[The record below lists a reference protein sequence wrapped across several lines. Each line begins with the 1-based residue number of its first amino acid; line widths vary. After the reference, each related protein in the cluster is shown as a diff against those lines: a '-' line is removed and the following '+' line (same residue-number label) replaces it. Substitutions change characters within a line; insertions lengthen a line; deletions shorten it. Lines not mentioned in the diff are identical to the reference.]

1 LTVLAVVLLIALL
14 IVLIS
19 WGRVPPFAAFIAIS
33 LLAALSFGMPLPDI
47 ARSVERGV
55 GDMLGGIAAIICLGA
70 MFGRTIADS
79 GAARSI
85 ANALIDVVG
94 LRFILIAM
102 ALTGLIV
109 GIPLFYAVGFVVM
122 VPLIISVAT
131 RTQLPVVQLGIPLL
145 CGLSVAHGFLPPH
158 PSPLALVKLL
168 GADLGVTLL
177 YGLIVGGV
185 TIMVAGPLLALTM
198 KRITAPAPATDAPV
212 LAPAAG
218 ADETLPGAL
227 NSCFTALLPVLLI
240 AATTTIAYLPHSSP
254 QLLVVSAFIGQP
266 IVALML
272 SLLYATVSLGLARGR
287 SFKSLMQAQGASLHE
302 VSGILLTLAGA
313 GALKQVFVDG
323 GVNAQLGAWLQ
334 TVPLQ
339 PLVLGW
345 LIAVVIRIAL
355 GSATIAGL
363 TAAGIMLPLTT
374 ATGVNPSL
382 MVLAIGA
389 GSLMC
394 SHVND
399 AGFWLFKEYF
409 NLSLKD
415 TFRSWTVMES
425 VAGVVGLLC
434 VLVLNAILSAR

>member
-1 LTVLAVVLLIALL
+1 MTVLAVVLLIALL

>member
-1 LTVLAVVLLIALL
+1 MTVLAVVLLIALL

-19 WGRVPPFAAFIAIS
+19 RGRVPPFAAFLATALI
-33 LLAALSFGMPLPDI
+33 AALCFGMPLQAI
-47 ARSVERGV
+47 APSIERGV
-55 GDMLGGIAAIICLGA
+55 GDMLGGLAAIICLGS

-85 ANALIDVVG
+85 ANALIGVVG
-94 LRFILIAM
+94 VRFILIAM

-109 GIPLFYAVGFVVM
+109 GIPLFYSVGFVIM
-122 VPLIISVAT
+122 VPLIFSVAT
-131 RTQLPVVQLGIPLL
+131 RTRLPVVYLGIPLL

-158 PSPLALVKLL
+158 PSPLALVKVFD
-168 GADLGVTLL
+168 ANLGVTLI
-177 YGLIVGGV
+177 YGMVVGCV
-185 TIMVAGPLLALTM
+185 TVMIAGPLLALQL
-198 KRITAPAPATDAPV
+198 KGIVAG
-212 LAPAAG
+212 AAG
-218 ADETLPGAL
+218 PSASSLADSSVPEATLPGSF

-240 AATTTIAYLPHSSP
+240 AATTAVAYIPHASFE
-254 QLLVVSAFIGQP
+254 LKMLAAFIGQP
-266 IVALML
+266 IVALMTAVIYATL
-272 SLLYATVSLGLARGR
+272 SLGIWRGSR
-287 SFKSLMQAQGASLHE
+287 FKTLMQAHVASLQD
-302 VSGILLTLAGA
+302 VAGILLTLAGA

-323 GVNAQLGAWLQ
+323 GVSAQLGEWLQ
-334 TVPLQ
+334 TVNLQ

-363 TAAGIMLPLTT
+363 TAAGIMAPVT
-374 ATGVNPSL
+374 AASGVDSNL

-425 VAGVVGLLC
+425 LVGIVGLLC
-434 VLVLNAILSAR
+434 VLALNEMLSTR

>member
-1 LTVLAVVLLIALL
+1 LVSTVLAVVILIALL

-19 WGRVPPFAAFIAIS
+19 WGRVPPFVAFIATS
-33 LLAALSFGMPLPDI
+33 LVAALFFGMPLSDI

-55 GDMLGGIAAIICLGA
+55 GDMLGGLAAIICLGS

-85 ANALIDVVG
+85 ANALMGIVG
-94 LRFILIAM
+94 ARFILIAM

-109 GIPLFYAVGFVVM
+109 GIPLFYSVGFVIM
-122 VPLIISVAT
+122 VPLIFSVAA
-131 RTQLPVVQLGIPLL
+131 RTKLPVIYLGIPLL

-158 PSPLALVKLL
+158 PSPLALVKVF
-168 GADLGVTLL
+168 GADLGLTLI
-177 YGLIVGGV
+177 YGIIVGGV
-185 TIMVAGPLLALTM
+185 TVMIAGPLLALTM
-198 KRITAPAPATDAPV
+198 KGIAPRGDSQATQPPSD
-212 LAPAAG
+212 G
-218 ADETLPGAL
+218 SQENLPGPL
-227 NSCFTALLPVLLI
+227 NSCSTALLPVVLI
-240 AATTTIAYLPHSSP
+240 AATTAVAYVPHVSP
-254 QLLVVSAFIGQP
+254 QFKVLAAFIGQP
-266 IVALML
+266 IVALL
-272 SLLYATVSLGLARGR
+272 ISVIYATFSLGIARGV
-287 SFKSLMQAQGASLHE
+287 SFKTLMQAHGASLHD

-323 GVNAQLGAWLQ
+323 GVSAQLGAWLQ

-345 LIAVVIRIAL
+345 LIAGVIRIAL

-363 TAAGIMLPLTT
+363 TAAGIMAPV
-374 ATGVNPSL
+374 AVASGADPSL
-382 MVLAIGA
+382 MVLATGA
-389 GSLMC
+389 GSLVC

-409 NLSLKD
+409 NLNLRD

-425 VAGVVGLLC
+425 LAGVVGLLC
-434 VLVLNAILSAR
+434 VLALNAMLPTR

>member
-1 LTVLAVVLLIALL
+1 MTVLAVVLLIALL
-14 IVLIS
+14 IVSIS
-19 WGRVPPFAAFIAIS
+19 WGRVPPIAAFIAIS
-33 LLAALSFGMPLPDI
+33 LLAALSFDMPLTDI
-47 ARSVERGV
+47 GKSVERGV
-55 GDMLGGIAAIICLGA
+55 GDMLGGIAAIICLGS

-85 ANALIDVVG
+85 ANALIGIVG
-94 LRFILIAM
+94 IRFILIAM

-122 VPLIISVAT
+122 VPLIFFVAA

-158 PSPLALVKLL
+158 PSPLALVKIF
-168 GADLGVTLL
+168 GADLGVTLI
-177 YGLIVGGV
+177 YGMIVGGV
-185 TIMVAGPLLALTM
+185 TVMIAGPLLALTL
-198 KRITAPAPATDAPV
+198 KRI
-212 LAPAAG
+212 APAAVTLEPATSVG
-218 ADETLPGAL
+218 AEETLPGAM

-240 AATTTIAYLPHSSP
+240 ATTTAIAYVPQASSE
-254 QLLVVSAFIGQP
+254 LKMVSAFIGQP

-272 SLLYATVSLGLARGR
+272 SLIYATVTLGLARGR

-323 GVNAQLGAWLQ
+323 GVNAELGAWLQ

-363 TAAGIMLPLTT
+363 TAAGIMMPVAA
-374 ATGVNPSL
+374 ATGANTSL

-425 VAGVVGLLC
+425 LAGIVGLLC
-434 VLVLNAILSAR
+434 VLVLNAILPA

>member
-33 LLAALSFGMPLPDI
+33 LIAALCFGMPLADI
-47 ARSVERGV
+47 GKSVERGV
-55 GDMLGGIAAIICLGA
+55 GDMLGGIAAIICLGS

-85 ANALIDVVG
+85 ANALMNIVG
-94 LRFILIAM
+94 IRFILVAM

-122 VPLIISVAT
+122 VPLIFSVAA
-131 RTQLPVVQLGIPLL
+131 RTKLPVVQLGIPLL

-168 GADLGVTLL
+168 GADLGVTLI
-177 YGLIVGGV
+177 YGMIVGGV
-185 TIMVAGPLLALTM
+185 TVMIAGPLLALTL
-198 KRITAPAPATDAPV
+198 KRVTAGVPAETAGLATS
-212 LAPAAG
+212 AG
-218 ADETLPGAL
+218 ADEALPGAL

-240 AATTTIAYLPHSSP
+240 AITTAIAYMQVSP
-254 QLLVVSAFIGQP
+254 PLKVIAAFIGQP
-266 IVALML
+266 VVALML
-272 SLLYATVSLGLARGR
+272 SLVYATVSLGLARGK
-287 SFKSLMQAQGASLHE
+287 SFKTLMQAQGASLHD

-345 LIAVVIRIAL
+345 LIALVIRIAL

-363 TAAGIMLPLTT
+363 TAAGIMMPV
-374 ATGVNPSL
+374 AAASGVDSGL

-415 TFRSWTVMES
+415 TFRSWTLMES

-434 VLVLNAILSAR
+434 VLALNAILSMR